1 MTTRRLATIA
11 LLLLGSGWTALEAC
25 GDKFLLVGR
34 NYGLSRAYSSYASM
48 YPGTILL
55 YAPGAKPG
63 KSPSTVQKTLTRAG
77 HQVRLVTDAGVLA
90 AELRAGKAD
99 IVLADFANF
108 EPVEAL
114 ATAGSTAKTLYV
126 ISETDKKKIEEIAK
140 QFPVCL
146 KHSDTLPR
154 WLSVIEAE
162 MKVRVQA
169 GTRVKRG

>member
-1 MTTRRLATIA
+1 MTTRRLAIIG
-11 LLLLGSGWTALEAC
+11 LVLLGAEWTRLEAC

-34 NYGLSRAYSSYASM
+34 GTGLNRAFSSYASM
-48 YPGTILL
+48 YPGSILL
-55 YAPGAKPG
+55 FAPGAKPG

-77 HQVRLVTDAGVLA
+77 HQVRLVTDAGILA

-99 IVLADFANF
+99 IVLADFANL

-126 ISETDKKKIEEIAK
+126 INETDKKRVEEIAK

-146 KHSDTLPR
+146 KRSDNLPR

-162 MKVRVQA
+162 MKARVQA